1 MRRPLVLLALLTTGC
16 LQRTL
21 PKDTTVET
29 TFPTTPRATTLPH
42 QLRVVTFNVH
52 GQTAAHIAGALASD
66 RNLRDADVIIMEE
79 IHRDESQLSVC
90 SGACG
95 LGKELG
101 FYSVYAPGH
110 AVGNGSDGVAIVAR
124 APITSAQVIELPFFN
139 VHANSGRRV
148 ALAATIALDGKPL
161 TIYAVHLDNRLSVHD
176 RKAQMT
182 PVLEHARRQST
193 PVIIAGDFNTS
204 PFTWIAH
211 VIPILTNTQ
220 DDRLEELVRKYGFA
234 TPVAGSGATSRFIG
248 MKLDAIYTRGFTTAD
263 FATSNAR
270 DISDHMALWATMQP
284 LTAAAD

>member
-1 MRRPLVLLALLTTGC
+1 MRRHLVLALLATGC

-29 TFPTTPRATTLPH
+29 MFPTTPRAITLPH

-52 GQTAAHIAGALASD
+52 GQTAAHIASALASD
-66 RNLRDADVIIMEE
+66 RNLRDADVIVMEE
-79 IHRDESQLSVC
+79 IHRDESQLTAC

-101 FYSVYAPGH
+101 FYSIYAPGH

-176 RKAQMT
+176 RKKQLT
-182 PVLEHARRQST
+182 PVLEHARRQLT

-220 DDRLEELVRKYGFA
+220 DDRLEELVKKYGFA
-234 TPVAGSGATSRFIG
+234 TPVAGSGATSRFLG
-248 MKLDAIYTRGFTTAD
+248 MKLDAIYTRGFATAD
-263 FATSNAR
+263 FSTSNAR